1 MLLKKPMSQQRHW
14 KEKKLHWDNWK
25 QKHNFWKCM
34 RPSKAVLRQKF
45 IVRQT
50 YIKKPEKSQVNN
62 LTLHLKEL
70 GKPQVSRGR
79 K

>member
-1 MLLKKPMSQQRHW
+1 
-14 KEKKLHWDNWK
+14 
-25 QKHNFWKCM
+25 M
-34 RPSKAVLRQKF
+34 RPSKAVLREKF
-45 IVRQT
+45 IARQT

-79 K
+79 KQ